1 MVKMAHLNKI
11 YGQVLESSPSVVRS
25 PQSLPERPV
34 QRGFPRSRHRLLDV
48 GEEASLGFV
57 LHRRRLRQLGQLRL
71 QRGNLPV
78 LCNVLLYDVFHRFG
92 LDGN

>member
-1 MVKMAHLNKI
+1 MVW
-11 YGQVLESSPSVVRS
+11 SPR
-25 PQSLPERPV
+25 SLPE
-34 QRGFPRSRHRLLDV
+34 RGFPRSSHRLLDV

-57 LHRRRLRQLGQLRL
+57 LHRRRLRQLGQLCL

-92 LDGN
+92 LDRN